1 MSILPPAFVPLHA
14 LIVLIGPSGS
24 GKTTFAHGH
33 FAPTQILSS
42 DVCRAMVADDE
53 SDQSATTAAFAVL
66 RCILEQRLR
75 AGRLTVV
82 DATNVQVKARRPLL
96 SLAARYHRPA
106 VAILFNVPPQL
117 CKERNRMR
125 ADRVVG
131 DFVVDR
137 QCAQA
142 PTRADIL
149 RREGFEAVFVLHS
162 PEEADDF
169 GPQTTAS
176 STT

>member
-1 MSILPPAFVPLHA
+1 MPASSEVPLHA

-24 GKTTFAHGH
+24 GKTTFARSH

-42 DVCRAMVADDE
+42 DACRALVADDE
-53 SDQSATTAAFAVL
+53 GDQSATTAAFSVL

-82 DATNVQVKARRPLL
+82 DATNVQMKARRPLL
-96 SLAARYHRPA
+96 SLAANHHRPA
-106 VAILFNVPPQL
+106 VAILLRIPAQL
-117 CKERNRMR
+117 CKDRNHVR

-142 PTRADIL
+142 PTRADVL
-149 RREGFEAVFVLHS
+149 RREGFDAVFVLHS
-162 PEEADDF
+162 PEEADAF
-169 GPQTTAS
+169 GTPSVTS
-176 STT
+176 STA